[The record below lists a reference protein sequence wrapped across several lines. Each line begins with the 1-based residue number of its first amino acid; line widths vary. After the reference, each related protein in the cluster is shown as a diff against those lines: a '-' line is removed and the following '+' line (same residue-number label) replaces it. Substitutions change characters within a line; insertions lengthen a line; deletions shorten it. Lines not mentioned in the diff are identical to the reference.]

1 MKVYFQKQKPK
12 VTKHR
17 NYKIFENSLIKNDL
31 LNKLLPKNVQT
42 KHLDSFRANAQ
53 YIFGRHAL
61 LKEKHVRSNQAAF
74 VNKLRK
80 TIMTRLR
87 LFYKFRW

>member
-17 NYKIFENSLIKNDL
+17 NYRIFENSLIENDL
-31 LNKLLPKNVQT
+31 LNELLPKNVQT

>member
-17 NYKIFENSLIKNDL
+17 NYKIFKNSLIKNDL
-31 LNKLLPKNVQT
+31 LNELLPKNVQT
-42 KHLDSFRANAQ
+42 KHLDSFRTTAQ

-61 LKEKHVRSNQAAF
+61 LKEKHVRCNQAAF

-80 TIMTRLR
+80 TIMTSLR
-87 LFYKFRW
+87 LFYKFR

>member
-31 LNKLLPKNVQT
+31 LNELLPKDVQT

>member
-31 LNKLLPKNVQT
+31 LNELLPKNVQT

-53 YIFGRHAL
+53 YIFGRNAL
-61 LKEKHVRSNQAAF
+61 LKEKHVRCNQAAF
-74 VNKLRK
+74 VTKLRK

-87 LFYKFRW
+87 LFYKFR